1 MDTRQTLVDRSRE
14 VATLRGGRRQLEREV
29 IDSTSDAALVRAA
42 RQLGLVQPGERLFIV
57 KGIGAWKDAHTIRRH
72 AR

>member
-14 VATLRGGRRQLEREV
+14 VATLRGERRQLEREL
-29 IDSTSDAALVRAA
+29 IDSTSDPALVRAA

-57 KGIGAWKDAHTIRRH
+57 KGIGAWKHAHTIRRH
-72 AR
+72 GR